1 MLTQDDS
8 VKLHQNDQIHQMRR
22 RLMRMVQLVQKDIG
36 VPISLVFPFE
46 IL

>member
-1 MLTQDDS
+1 MLTQEDS
-8 VKLHQNDQIHQMRR
+8 VKFHQNDQIHQM

-46 IL
+46 II